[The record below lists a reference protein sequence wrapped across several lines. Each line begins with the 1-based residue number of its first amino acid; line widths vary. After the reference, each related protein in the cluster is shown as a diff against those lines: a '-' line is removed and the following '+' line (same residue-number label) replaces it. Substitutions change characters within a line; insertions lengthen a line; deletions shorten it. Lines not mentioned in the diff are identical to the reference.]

1 MTAFTE
7 PQLDETRF
15 VPMTRAT
22 MRILLVEDDR
32 RSREFLH
39 KGLTEEGYVVDAAAD
54 GEAGLNA
61 ALEREYDL
69 VILDVMMPG
78 RDGWSVVSNLR
89 AKGNTVP
96 VLFLTARDT
105 VRDRVKGLEL
115 GADDYLVKP
124 FAWAEFVARIKTL
137 MRRGPARQMETLKVG
152 DLEIDMPKMKARRG
166 GKVIDL
172 TAKEFQLLSLLA
184 RRAGDVLSRTM
195 LAEQVWDMNFSTDSN
210 AVDVALG
217 RLRKKVDDPFPQK
230 LIHTVRGLGYVME
243 DRGHA

>member
-1 MTAFTE
+1 MSSLLQPTLDGE
-7 PQLDETRF
+7 PAARNN
-15 VPMTRAT
+15 PAI

-32 RSREFLH
+32 RSREFLAR
-39 KGLTEEGYVVDAAAD
+39 GLTEENYVVDVAAD
-54 GEAGLNA
+54 GDEGLTS

-69 VILDVMMPG
+69 IILDVMMPG
-78 RDGWSVVSNLR
+78 RDGWSVVSTLR
-89 AKGNTVP
+89 TKGNTVP

-105 VRDRVKGLEL
+105 VKDRVKGLEL
-115 GADDYLVKP
+115 GADDYLIKP
-124 FAWAEFVARIKTL
+124 FAWAEFIARIKTL
-137 MRRGPARQMETLKVG
+137 LRRGPARQSEVLRVG
-152 DLEIDMPKMKARRG
+152 DLEIDLPKMKARRG

-184 RRAGDVLSRTM
+184 RRSGDVLSRTA

-217 RLRKKVDDPFPQK
+217 RLRKKVDDDFPKK

-243 DRGHA
+243 DRGDA

>member
-1 MTAFTE
+1 MTAFIE

-69 VILDVMMPG
+69 IILDVMMPG
-78 RDGWSVVSNLR
+78 RDGWSVVSSLR

>member
-1 MTAFTE
+1 MTAFIE